1 MQATIVD
8 LRYHMKNVL
17 EALERGEEVTVIY
30 HRRPIASIT
39 PLHPTKKTGKT
50 KSNPFFG
57 MLKADGTTVEDQMKK
72 LRGGRHND
80 R

>member
-39 PLHPTKKTGKT
+39 PLHNKINKIAKT
-50 KSNPFFG
+50 KDNPFFG
-57 MLKADGTTVEDQMKK
+57 MLKADGGTVENQMDK
-72 LRGGRHND
+72 LRGV
-80 R
+80 